1 MGTQQSIKEQ
11 DMHRRFKR
19 SFLLTMPL
27 VFVGVLGLGTLMFFL
42 TGTELSEIDFSI
54 GNLWQKKT
62 QTEKTVLDE
71 AGYLPEFDLF
81 DVPTKSNNLQKQKE
95 QIFASNQVIKEQV
108 HTKVA
113 DVSDTWKDRGVE
125 EQMEIEGFNIRSIYQ
140 DFEKSK
146 PAMNPLEQTTLL
158 KEVEVKLGTK
168 WAIGLKFAPG
178 VSYRMF
184 RHKNDASVTRKEGN
198 VHYIMGES
206 ESFRNNND
214 QMGSC
219 LTAGVDIR
227 RKFNS
232 KWSLETGVYMASFSD
247 IVYVEEYPK
256 PQNSNSASTQFSKS
270 SETGT
275 TAYMLTTEEA
285 IMEGKATPF
294 SNNWTFVEIPLKV
307 IRSFQLSKNRAIEPS
322 IGASFAYLVRA
333 DALMFYYDQ
342 FHYEWVNEA
351 NHKAFNRNHLF
362 VSGGTYF
369 SQFISPSTQLYI
381 HPEFKMDLSSIY
393 SGEYHVDQRN
403 YQFNVGL
410 GCKVHF

>member
-19 SFLLTMPL
+19 SILLTMPL

-42 TGTELSEIDFSI
+42 TESDLEGLDFSI

-62 QTEKTVLDE
+62 NATETVLDE
-71 AGYLPEFDLF
+71 AGYLPDFDLF
-81 DVPTKSNNLQKQKE
+81 EVAVPKTNFQKHKE
-95 QIFASNQVIKEQV
+95 QIIASNRAIKDQVQ
-108 HTKVA
+108 TKVA
-113 DVSDTWKDRGVE
+113 DVADSWKERGVE
-125 EQMEIEGFNIRSIYQ
+125 EQMEIEGFNIQSIYQ

-146 PAMNPLEQTTLL
+146 PAMNALEQTTLI
-158 KEVEVKLGTK
+158 KKVEVKKGTK

-184 RHKNDASVTRKEGN
+184 RHKRDASVTRKEGN

-206 ESFRNNND
+206 QSFRNNND
-214 QMGSC
+214 RMGSC
-219 LTAGVDIR
+219 LTAGLDLR
-227 RKFNS
+227 RKFNE
-232 KWSLETGVYMASFSD
+232 KWSLETGLYMASFSD
-247 IVYVEEYPK
+247 VVYVEEYP
-256 PQNSNSASTQFSKS
+256 NSNGDQSTAEFTSS
-270 SETGT
+270 PESETA
-275 TAYMLTTEEA
+275 AYLITTEEA
-285 IMEGKATPF
+285 IEEGKATPF
-294 SNNWTFVEIPLKV
+294 SNSWTFVEIPLKV
-307 IRSFQLSKNRAIEPS
+307 VRSFELSKNRSIEPS
-322 IGASFAYLVRA
+322 LGASFAYLVRA
-333 DALMFYYDQ
+333 DALMFQYDD
-342 FHYEWVNEA
+342 FHYEWVNNA
-351 NHKAFNRNHLF
+351 NHPGFNRNHIF

-369 SQFISPSTQLYI
+369 SQFISPNTQLYV